1 MLCLL
6 LTQRHRLFDFWL
18 KQFCHR
24 GKDRH
29 DHRVTEL
36 AIGLSVRNRNAE
48 FRFSRRFKT
57 H

>member
-1 MLCLL
+1 M